1 MKYLIK
7 FYYIGSDKY
16 HGSQRQVK
24 EPTIESLLIEV
35 LKKKGYIDDIKN
47 SQFEVASRTD
57 KLVSARCNAFSLMTE
72 KKPILMEINSALPK
86 DIGLWALAKVSN
98 DFSARRN
105 AIQRQYKYIIYLP
118 YLQSKYHKKPNLK
131 LMKKAC
137 KLLEGEHD
145 FSNFAKRTKEHV
157 NPIRT
162 LNNITL
168 KKKKDFII
176 IDFKSRAFLRQQVR
190 RMVAKILDVG
200 AQRMTLNNF
209 LELFD
214 SNQFKSYE
222 PADPRG
228 LILWDIKYNKNIEFI
243 IDQRSKTRMFD
254 YFQEKERKSAL
265 KLNLFR
271 SLQHD
276 DFC

>member
-1 MKYLIK
+1 
-7 FYYIGSDKY
+7 
-16 HGSQRQVK
+16 
-24 EPTIESLLIEV
+24 
-35 LKKKGYIDDIKN
+35 
-47 SQFEVASRTD
+47 
-57 KLVSARCNAFSLMTE
+57 
-72 KKPILMEINSALPK
+72 
-86 DIGLWALAKVSN
+86 
-98 DFSARRN
+98 
-105 AIQRQYKYIIYLP
+105 
-118 YLQSKYHKKPNLK
+118 
-131 LMKKAC
+131 
-137 KLLEGEHD
+137 D

-228 LILWDIKYNKNIEFI
+228 LILWDIKYYKNIEFI

-276 DFC
+276 DFCP